1 MVITAAFL
9 FLDALWMPA
18 KAELAQFLLEQS
30 WQRTLSGEPM
40 ARPWPWADTRPAGV
54 LEVPKM
60 GIRQV
65 ILEGSS
71 GRNLAFGPTLLLA
84 GSHTHTGD
92 VVLSGH
98 RDTHFSF
105 LPLLETGDLLK
116 LVTVTGTKEFRVA
129 FSDVIDSRVQ
139 HMVLDPAVSRL
150 TLVTC
155 YPFDA
160 LSAGGPLRYVITALP
175 A

>member
-1 MVITAAFL
+1 LKRLFCHWPFAAVVITAAFL

-18 KAELAQFLLEQS
+18 KAELAQLLLERS

-98 RDTHFSF
+98 RDTQ
-105 LPLLETGDLLK
+105 P
-116 LVTVTGTKEFRVA
+116 
-129 FSDVIDSRVQ
+129 VI
-139 HMVLDPAVSRL
+139 
-150 TLVTC
+150 C
-155 YPFDA
+155 
-160 LSAGGPLRYVITALP
+160 
-175 A
+175 